1 MKTKGDTI
9 VDEKLAVT
17 LERIAADPESF
28 YTGELAED
36 ILADLAEVKSVI
48 VKEDFRKDSGFSC
61 A

>member
-48 VKEDFRKDSGFSC
+48 VEEDFRKDSGFSG

>member
-48 VKEDFRKDSGFSC
+48 AEEDFKKDSGFSC